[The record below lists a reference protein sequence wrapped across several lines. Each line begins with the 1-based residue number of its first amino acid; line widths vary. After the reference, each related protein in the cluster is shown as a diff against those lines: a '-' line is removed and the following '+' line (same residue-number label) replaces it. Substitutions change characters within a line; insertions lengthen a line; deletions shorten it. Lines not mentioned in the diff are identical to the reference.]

1 MAALRVERASGFVP
15 REAAQRSI
23 TMPGLVIENLPEAIR
38 TTKQQLRAALP
49 EYKEVFREVEA
60 AMRARVDEIVCEREV
75 GRDVVPIVPYPE
87 IAAGAVPAGLTAKVR
102 ARGACVVRGTFS
114 REVATGWDDEIAAY
128 VERNDLDAKLANRAE
143 DKYFGTLSSAKPQ
156 IYGIYWSRPQVEAR
170 QSEALTNVRVFLN
183 NLWRAESDGVR
194 HINPNETPAYA
205 DRIRRRPPGSAS
217 LGLSPHVDGGSVER
231 WLDGNFRK
239 VYRSVFA
246 GDWRKYSAFDAAY
259 RPEVREVDSPAVCSM
274 FRTFQGWTALTRQG
288 PGDGTL
294 QLIPI
299 AEAMVYVLLRAIQD
313 DVPEDSLCGA
323 EPGRALSVN
332 EQYHSPLLKALSSIP
347 VVEPGD
353 TIFWHCDVIH
363 AVENEHRGKGYSNV
377 MYIASAP
384 GCAKNSAYLERQAVS
399 FLAGKTPPDFPADN
413 FEVDFVGRGTVADLG
428 ERGRK
433 QLGITEAVYRN
444 SMAGDAA

>member
-1 MAALRVERASGFVP
+1 MSL
-15 REAAQRSI
+15 I
-23 TMPGLVIENLPEAIR
+23 IENLPEAVR
-38 TTKQQLRAALP
+38 VTKQQLRAALP

-60 AMRARVDEIVCEREV
+60 EMRGRVEEIVSERES
-75 GRDVVPIVPYPE
+75 GHDVIPVVQYSD
-87 IAAGAVPAGLTAKVR
+87 IASGKVPAELVAKICS
-102 ARGACVVRGTFS
+102 RGACAVRGTFP
-114 REVATGWDDEIAAY
+114 RQVAVGFDDEIAAY

-143 DKYFGTLSSAKPQ
+143 DKYFGTLASAKPQ

-170 QSEALTNVRVFLN
+170 QSESLTNVRVFLN
-183 NLWRAESDGVR
+183 NLWKAESDGVR
-194 HINPNETPAYA
+194 YINPDEALAYA

-217 LGLSPHVDGGSVER
+217 LGLSPHVDGGSIER

-246 GDWRKYSAFDAAY
+246 GDWRNYSAFDAAF
-259 RPEVREVDSPAVCSM
+259 RPQVQEVDSPAVCSM

-313 DVPEDSLCGA
+313 DVPEDDLCGA
-323 EPGRALSVN
+323 LPGRALSVN
-332 EQYHSPLLKALSSIP
+332 EQYHSPLIKALSSIP
-347 VVEPGD
+347 QMEPGD

-363 AVENEHRGKGYSNV
+363 AVENEHRGSGYSNV

-384 GCAKNSAYLERQAVS
+384 GCAKNSAYLEKQARS
-399 FLAGKTPPDFPADN
+399 FLSGKTPPDFPADN
-413 FEVDFVGRGTVADLG
+413 FEVDFVGRGMVTDLS
-428 ERGRK
+428 ERGRA
-433 QLGITEAVYRN
+433 QLGITGAVYN
-444 SMAGDAA
+444 STIAKIPA